1 MEGVKEDCLKT
12 KPVRLVLAKDNVPD
26 GNERDS
32 EAASTG
38 SLPPGEA
45 LRCRSVGMLPEMK
58 SLMADPQCLENP
70 TCDSRSE
77 MREVPKARTTLP
89 LDL

>member
-1 MEGVKEDCLKT
+1 MEGVKDCLKT
-12 KPVRLVLAKDNVPD
+12 KPVRLVLAKDNLLD
-26 GNERDS
+26 GNERGS

-38 SLPPGEA
+38 FLPPGEET
-45 LRCRSVGMLPEMK
+45 LQCRSIGILPEMK

-70 TCDSRSE
+70 TCDSNSE

>member
-1 MEGVKEDCLKT
+1 MRFV
-12 KPVRLVLAKDNVPD
+12 LVKDNVLD
-26 GNERDS
+26 GNERGL

-38 SLPPGEA
+38 FLPPGET
-45 LRCRSVGMLPEMK
+45 LRCRSIGILPEMK
-58 SLMADPQCLENP
+58 SLMADLQCLEN
-70 TCDSRSE
+70 TACDSDSE